1 MTRFFITGGS
11 SSIGQCA
18 IRQLIAR
25 GCDVTAL
32 MHRKPL
38 PCGLPVET
46 ISGSILDPK
55 TYSAAVRDAQVILH
69 LAGLS
74 HSDVRQQYIDV
85 NTEGTHRLLGVCAP
99 TAFFVY
105 LSTRCAHSDGGAYA
119 ESKLR
124 AEQSV
129 ISSGLRYAIV
139 RPAEV
144 YGTNGDEGIDRMLQF
159 SLRYRIV
166 LDFRYNGS
174 VAYAPISA
182 DEVAEF
188 LVEAALHPCRDKAVY
203 TLCAERS
210 WSATDICRELT
221 LIRRCRHFVLPIS
234 IRWLN
239 VLLKMQIRMPFKYD
253 QIERLI
259 INKSNDLSS
268 AHTDYG
274 FNPRPFYNYLYTLI
288 DSWRA
293 KKRSAKIIL

>member
-1 MTRFFITGGS
+1 
-11 SSIGQCA
+11 
-18 IRQLIAR
+18 
-25 GCDVTAL
+25 

-38 PCGLPVET
+38 PSGLPVET

-74 HSDVRQQYIDV
+74 HSDVRQHYVDV
-85 NTEGTHRLLGVCAP
+85 NTEGTHRLLGACAP

-105 LSTRCAHSDGGAYA
+105 LSTRCAHPDGGAYA

-129 ISSGLRYAIV
+129 MSSGLRYAIV

-144 YGTNGDEGIDRMLQF
+144 YGTNGDEGIDRLLQF

-166 LDFRYNGS
+166 LDFRHNGS
-174 VAYAPISA
+174 AAYAPISA

-210 WSATDICRELT
+210 WSAAEICRELT
-221 LIRRCRHFVLPIS
+221 LIRRCRHIVLPIS
-234 IRWLN
+234 IRWLK
-239 VLLKMQIRMPFKYD
+239 VLLKMQIRMPIKYD
-253 QIERLI
+253 QIARLI

-268 AHTDYG
+268 AHNDYG
-274 FNPRPFYNYLYTLI
+274 FNPRPFNNYLCTLI
-288 DSWRA
+288 EGWRA
-293 KKRSAKIIL
+293 KRRGENIIL

>member
-1 MTRFFITGGS
+1 MTRIFITGGS

-25 GCDVTAL
+25 GCSVTAL
-32 MHRKPL
+32 MHRNLL

-74 HSDVRQQYIDV
+74 HSDVRQQYVDV
-85 NTEGTHRLLGVCAP
+85 NTEGTHRLLGACAP

-119 ESKLR
+119 VSKLR

-129 ISSGLRYAIV
+129 MSSGLRYAIV
-139 RPAEV
+139 RPAEI
-144 YGTNGDEGIDRMLQF
+144 YGTNVGEGIDRILQF

-166 LDFRYNGS
+166 LDFRHNGS
-174 VAYAPISA
+174 AAYAPISA

-210 WSATDICRELT
+210 WSANDICRELT
-221 LIRRCRHFVLPIS
+221 LIRKCRHFVLPIS
-234 IRWLN
+234 IRWLKA
-239 VLLKMQIRMPFKYD
+239 LLKMHIRMPFKYD
-253 QIERLI
+253 QIARLI
-259 INKSNDLSS
+259 IDKSNDLSY
-268 AHTDYG
+268 AHDDYG
-274 FNPRPFYNYLYTLI
+274 FNPRPFHNYLYTLI
-288 DSWRA
+288 ESWRA
-293 KKRSAKIIL
+293 KGEGT